1 MAEACRFSAVTFGH
15 IKIRTREEAKDDET
29 LNSGLRVKPDG
40 PSGLVRGDDI
50 QFSFAISSGVKTE
63 PRQQITAI
71 P

>member
-40 PSGLVRGDDI
+40 PSGLVRGGRYSV
-50 QFSFAISSGVKTE
+50 QFRDLVWRE
-63 PRQQITAI
+63 D
-71 P
+71 